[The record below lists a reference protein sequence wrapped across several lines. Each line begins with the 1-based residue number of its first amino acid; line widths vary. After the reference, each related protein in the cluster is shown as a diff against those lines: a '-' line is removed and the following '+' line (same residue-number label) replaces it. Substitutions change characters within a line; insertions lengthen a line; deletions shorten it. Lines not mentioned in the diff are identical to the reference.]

1 MAKNK
6 ENLISMKHEMVA
18 VPVYQERVSPL
29 LDVAKK
35 FAVYE
40 ILEGEIKQKI
50 IADIHPEDE
59 TQRIDKLKEIGVSVI
74 IGGAVSSFV
83 SELIR
88 EKGLRLI
95 SWISGPADNVIDQYL
110 KGGLKSL
117 RNGGPGGCGRK
128 KRQRGCRSDIIKQ
141 Q

>member
-1 MAKNK
+1 
-6 ENLISMKHEMVA
+6 MKHEMVA

-35 FAVYE
+35 FAIYE
-40 ILEGEIKQKI
+40 IEDDEIKQKI

-88 EKGLRLI
+88 EKGIRLI
-95 SWISGPADNVIDQYL
+95 SWISGSVDNVIDLYI
-110 KGGLKSL
+110 KGEVKSF
-117 RNGGPGGCGRK
+117 PDKVSGCGRRI
-128 KRQRGCRSDIIKQ
+128 RQRGCRGGNF
-141 Q
+141 

>member
-1 MAKNK
+1 
-6 ENLISMKHEMVA
+6 MKHEMVA

-35 FAVYE
+35 FAMYE
-40 ILEGEIKQKI
+40 IEDGEIKQKI

-88 EKGLRLI
+88 GKGIRLI
-95 SWISGPADNVIDQYL
+95 SWISGSVDNVIDLYI
-110 KGGLKSL
+110 KGEVKSF
-117 RNGGPGGCGRK
+117 PDKVSGCGRRI
-128 KRQRGCRSDIIKQ
+128 RQRGCRSRNS
-141 Q
+141 